1 MNTHIIVERFGQT
14 KSPLNI
20 SVVTETFPP
29 DINGVAHTL
38 SKMVNGLQL
47 NGHNIWLVRP
57 RIEKK
62 ELAQNRQGFNELLVK
77 GMPIP
82 FYKQLRMG
90 LPAKKELHRLWSHKR
105 PDVVHIATEGPLGW
119 SALQVAKKLKIPI
132 STDFRTNFHAYS
144 SHYGIGWLSGAILS
158 YMRKF
163 HNSADATMVPTEQLA
178 QTLSSAGFE
187 RLHVVPRGIDT
198 QLFSPSKRDPALRAS
213 WKADSDTIVML
224 YVGRL
229 AVEKNL
235 ELVLQTYAMAKQQS
249 VKAKLVLVGDGPM
262 RHELEQS
269 FADVI
274 FAGFR
279 TGEDLAAHY
288 ASADMF
294 VFASQT
300 ETFGNV
306 TLEAMA
312 SGLAV
317 VAFNHAAA
325 GELIQNGVNGM
336 LAAHA
341 SDIHFEMAAQTLL
354 NRPELM
360 AYVRQQACISA
371 QSMGWDTIVK
381 KTETVIYDVLDQR
394 EFFSAA
400 RTTIASPLS
409 LV

>member
-163 HNSADATMVPTEQLA
+163 HNAADATMVPTEQLA

-400 RTTIASPLS
+400 RTTIANPLS

>member
-47 NGHNIWLVRP
+47 NGHDIWLVRP

-381 KTETVIYDVLDQR
+381 KTESVIYDVLDQR